1 MTDRVETLV
10 NLLIGEISSLEEKA
24 HSPYELAFVCGKI
37 SALKDELVLEM
48 GEHTDDLTPFMWE
61 E

>member
-10 NLLIGEISSLEEKA
+10 NLLIGEIGSLEEKA
-24 HSPYELAFVCGKI
+24 HSPYETAFVCGKI